1 MNVIRCID
9 KASYSILFAFIY
21 CWQIRSPSTGRAV
34 QHLTPTWSYHK
45 WPCQWKQNLPTFF
58 PSKTIIFF
66 KCMFGSAPTISH
78 LQSRVATSLNGC
90 NFFLVQLFLHHTVC
104 NSWSQQCCSAY
115 YVLYVNAPWNIKT
128 TIGLKSQ
135 NHNPLI
141 AFFISAAGRWHNISI
156 FKQIAFVLTKLGLI
170 LIPLQLQD
178 LFFCTMVLKLT
189 VHRGGSCWELSTA
202 LTMLLNLDLCV
213 CLQMGVQRFIYRDKT
228 LLSSSS
234 H

>member
-1 MNVIRCID
+1 MTMPV
-9 KASYSILFAFIY
+9 KAESTYIFFHQKQLF
-21 CWQIRSPSTGRAV
+21 
-34 QHLTPTWSYHK
+34 
-45 WPCQWKQNLPTFF
+45 
-58 PSKTIIFF
+58 FF

-128 TIGLKSQ
+128 TMGLKSQ

-156 FKQIAFVLTKLGLI
+156 FKQMAFVLTKLGLI

-178 LFFCTMVLKLT
+178 LFLHHGFET
-189 VHRGGSCWELSTA
+189 H
-202 LTMLLNLDLCV
+202 
-213 CLQMGVQRFIYRDKT
+213 
-228 LLSSSS
+228 SSSRRELLRTS
-234 H
+234 NSINHVAKPGFMCLFTNGCAEVYLQG